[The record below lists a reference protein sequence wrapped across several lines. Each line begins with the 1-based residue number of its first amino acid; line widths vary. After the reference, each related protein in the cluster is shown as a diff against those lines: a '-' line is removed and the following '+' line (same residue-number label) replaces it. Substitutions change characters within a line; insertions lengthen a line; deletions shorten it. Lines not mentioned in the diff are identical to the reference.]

1 MNFTGTNFNSCGCGR
16 NDGCPTTTPTYQ
28 QCNQV
33 VQTCNVEDVP
43 HYTNYHTHVV
53 NNCVKRHIN
62 IPTYSTS
69 AENVMI
75 NEYVQ
80 GQPMVQ
86 QPFFYPQYPQQPLMP
101 GQYQGNV
108 GTDPF
113 VQQQTPNVSP
123 QNFQGIVPP
132 MGNVPFGF

>member
-1 MNFTGTNFNSCGCGR
+1 MYVILSH
-16 NDGCPTTTPTYQ
+16 P
-28 QCNQV
+28 
-33 VQTCNVEDVP
+33 
-43 HYTNYHTHVV
+43 HVV

-80 GQPMVQ
+80 GQPMYQ
-86 QPFFYPQYPQQPLMP
+86 QPMLYPQYPQQPMMQ

-108 GTDPF
+108 GTEPF
-113 VQQQTPNVSP
+113 VQQTPNFNP
-123 QNFQGIVPP
+123 QGFVPP

>member
-1 MNFTGTNFNSCGCGR
+1 MNFTGSNFNSCGCGAEQ
-16 NDGCPTTTPTYQ
+16 GMSCPKAAPTFQ

-33 VQTCNVEDVP
+33 VPTCNVEDVP
-43 HYTNYHTHVV
+43 QYTNYHTQVV

-69 AENVMI
+69 AENIMI

-80 GQPMVQ
+80 GQPMYQ
-86 QPFFYPQYPQQPLMP
+86 QPVLYPQFPQQPMMQ

-108 GTDPF
+108 GTEPF
-113 VQQQTPNVSP
+113 VQQTPNMNP
-123 QNFQGIVPP
+123 QGFQGDRKSV
-132 MGNVPFGF
+132 V

>member
-1 MNFTGTNFNSCGCGR
+1 MFHLFDFYMVNSFE
-16 NDGCPTTTPTYQ
+16 NYS
-28 QCNQV
+28 
-33 VQTCNVEDVP
+33 
-43 HYTNYHTHVV
+43 YTVKLRTTHVV

-86 QPFFYPQYPQQPLMP
+86 QQPFFYPQYPQQPLMP

-113 VQQQTPNVSP
+113 GPQPTTPNVSP